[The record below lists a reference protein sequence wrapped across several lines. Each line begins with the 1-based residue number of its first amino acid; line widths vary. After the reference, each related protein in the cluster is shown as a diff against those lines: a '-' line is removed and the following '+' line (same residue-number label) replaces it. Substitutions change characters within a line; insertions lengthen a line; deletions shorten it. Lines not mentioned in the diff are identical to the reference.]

1 MDDESYEL
9 IDIVFDG
16 PPGLQAGA
24 GRFVEVE
31 DGAGRSIKVGEW
43 IKKPNDGYWRLRIRA
58 RQFRQERDTNDEL
71 ASLNDDPLHD
81 SETNGEIGWFFDPR
95 LVRQDW

>member
-1 MDDESYEL
+1 MEEEF

-16 PPGLQAGA
+16 PPDLQAGA

-31 DGAGRSIKVGEW
+31 DSAGRSIDVGTW
-43 IKKPNDGYWRLRIRA
+43 IKEPKNGYWRLRIRA
-58 RQFRQERDTNDEL
+58 RQFRHERDTSHEL
-71 ASLNDDPLHD
+71 AKVNEDLRD
-81 SETNGEIGWFFDPR
+81 SELGGLFDPR